1 MQSFLSATSIETS
14 WQKAAD
20 DLLQQIGNI
29 PAETNFAFIYATD
42 AFAIE
47 LSRLLE
53 ELKQKTNIKN
63 WVGSVGKGICSNNQE
78 IYQQA
83 AVTVMLADFPE
94 NSFTIFS
101 GMENAPAA
109 STDTFGLK
117 LALIHG
123 DPRNGL
129 VSEHIQNLPEKI
141 GNGYLVGGITSSSN
155 HFFQVANEITEGD
168 ISGIVFDEDLQILT
182 GLTQGC
188 TPITAAGETHTVT
201 ECDHHIAIS
210 IDKRPAL
217 DVFKEEIGDVLAR
230 NIDRAAGYIFAAFPI
245 KGSDTG
251 DYLVRDIIGIDT
263 ENRHL
268 AIADNMEADS
278 AIIFCKRDG
287 QTAIQDM
294 QRMLNDIKKRIGNQ
308 HAKGALYISCVG
320 RGKNLFGENSEELK
334 MITEVL
340 GDIPIAGFYANGEI
354 AGNQLYGY
362 TGVLTIFL

>member
-1 MQSFLSATSIETS
+1 MQSFLSATSIEKN
-14 WQKAAD
+14 WQQAAD
-20 DLLQQIGNI
+20 DLLQQLGDI
-29 PAETNFAFIYATD
+29 PAEANVAFIYATD
-42 AFAIE
+42 SFAIE
-47 LSRLLE
+47 VSRLLD

-63 WVGSVGKGICSNNQE
+63 WVGSIGKGICSNNQE

-94 NSFTIFS
+94 ASFTVFN
-101 GMENAPAA
+101 GMENAPTVA
-109 STDTFGLK
+109 TEPFGLK

-129 VSEHIQNLPEKI
+129 VSEHISNLPDKI
-141 GNGYLVGGITSSSN
+141 GNGYLVGGITSSSS
-155 HFFQVANEITEGD
+155 HFFQIANEVTEGD
-168 ISGIVFDEDLQILT
+168 ISGIVFNENTQVLT

-188 TPITAAGETHTVT
+188 TPITPSGETHTLT
-201 ECDHHIAIS
+201 QCDHHIAMS
-210 IDKRPAL
+210 IDNRPAL

-263 ENRHL
+263 ENHHL
-268 AIADNMEADS
+268 AIADNMKADS

-294 QRMLNDIKKRIGNQ
+294 QRMLSDIKKRLGKQ
-308 HAKGALYISCVG
+308 HAKGALYISCLG
-320 RGKNLFGENSEELK
+320 RGQNLFGENSEELK
-334 MITEVL
+334 MISEVL
-340 GDIPIAGFYANGEI
+340 GDLPIAGFYANGEI

-362 TGVLTIFL
+362 TGILTVFL

>member
-1 MQSFLSATSIETS
+1 MQSFLSATSIKKD
-14 WQKAAD
+14 WQTAAD
-20 DLLQQIGNI
+20 DLLQQFGDI
-29 PAETNFAFIYATD
+29 PAEANVAFIYATD
-42 AFAIE
+42 SFALE

-53 ELKQKTNIKN
+53 ELKKKTNIQN
-63 WVGSVGKGICSNNQE
+63 WVGSIGKGICSNNVE
-78 IYQQA
+78 IYDKA

-94 NSFTIFS
+94 KSFTIFN
-101 GMENAPAA
+101 GMENAPVA
-109 STDTFGLK
+109 SEEIFGLQ

-129 VSEHIQNLPEKI
+129 VSEHIANLPKKI
-141 GNGYLVGGITSSSN
+141 GNGYLVGGITSSSS
-155 HFFQVANEITEGD
+155 HFFQIANDVTEGD
-168 ISGIVFDEDLQILT
+168 VSGIVFSEDMQIIT

-188 TPITAAGETHTVT
+188 TPIGETHTLT
-201 ECDHHIAIS
+201 QCEHHMAIS

-263 ENRHL
+263 ENNYI
-268 AIADNMEADS
+268 AIADNMKHDT
-278 AIIFCKRDG
+278 AIMFCKRDG

-294 QRMLNDIKKRIGNQ
+294 QRMLNGIKKRLGKQ
-308 HAKGALYISCVG
+308 HAKGAIYISCLG
-320 RGKNLFGENSEELK
+320 RGRSLFGENSEELK
-334 MITEVL
+334 MINEVL

-354 AGNQLYGY
+354 ASDQLYGY
-362 TGVLTIFL
+362 TGVLTIFI